1 MSDQN
6 FFNPDEV
13 MKEKELEKEILEA
26 LPEIPPE
33 KILKK
38 VIPCRRAM
46 NFIITGLAFSTFT
59 INLYFLNYFF
69 SVAGSIL
76 LLIGLRTLKNENTWF
91 KYSWIVSIVQNIA
104 EIFLLGVFST
114 VHGAEFSDSL
124 FGRTF
129 CFINYYVLFVV
140 LLIFFALGL
149 KTLQEKAGIKAKVS
163 SMIALIIW
171 YLSIMVLGVTGATI
185 TIIGFSILVIVYI
198 LIIRSLCKIAKA
210 LYASGYAIKTKP
222 VKISDKWLVAI
233 LTAAIA
239 VSVSCGFI
247 FFRSFPMDWT
257 PVPENEHSEVED
269 IKAHLLELGFPEN
282 VLDDLSEEDIKA
294 CDGAVALVSESEEM
308 PINRGHEV
316 VETKKEGN
324 TLYINRDTVYD
335 VKELVITHVL
345 VRLPGDT
352 VRWKAFHHLYWKV
365 DPGFLGTEALQVWY
379 PGHSGISEN
388 AFSLT
393 SDFTGRVM
401 YDEGGRTY
409 AAEYYEVSKKETA
422 TFFGMSLD
430 TYLDFSMPSD
440 GENKRCYV
448 SYEFNQLNTGCLI
461 SPWVNYHHQMSL
473 LQYPVYTA
481 SDYCAAGKNGY
492 VFSEAQSS
500 MTLTYD
506 DVMFPDAEPDN

>member
-6 FFNPDEV
+6 FFNSDEV
-13 MKEKELEKEILEA
+13 MEEKEFEKDILET

-33 KILKK
+33 AILKK

-46 NFIITGLAFSTFT
+46 NFIIAGLALSTFA
-59 INLYFLNYFF
+59 INLFFLNYVFTA
-69 SVAGSIL
+69 AGGIL
-76 LLIGLRTLKNENTWF
+76 LLIGLRTLKNENVWF
-91 KYSWIVSIVQNIA
+91 KCSWIVSIIQNIA
-104 EIFLLGVFST
+104 EIFVSGALST

-124 FGRTF
+124 FGKIF

-149 KTLQEKAGIKAKVS
+149 KALQEKAGIKAQVGS
-163 SMIALIIW
+163 TIALMIW
-171 YLSIMVLGVTGATI
+171 YLSIMVLGVTEATI

-198 LIIRSLCKIAKA
+198 LIIRSLRKIAGA

-222 VKISDKWLVAI
+222 VKISDKWLAVI
-233 LTAAIA
+233 LVTALA
-239 VSVSCGFI
+239 VSVSCGYI

-257 PVPENEHSEVED
+257 PVPENEHSDVED

-282 VLDDLSEEDIKA
+282 VLNDLSEEDIKA

-308 PINRGHEV
+308 PINRGREV
-316 VETKKEGN
+316 VETKKEVN

-335 VKELVITHVL
+335 VKELVVTNVL
-345 VRLPGDT
+345 VLLPGDT

-409 AAEYYEVSKKETA
+409 AAEYYAVSKKETS

-430 TYLDFSMPSD
+430 TYLDFSMPSE

-448 SYEFNQLNTGCLI
+448 SYEFNQLNTGYLI

-481 SDYCAAGKNGY
+481 SDYCAAGKHGY
-492 VFSEAQSS
+492 VFNEVQSS
-500 MTLTYD
+500 ITVTYD
-506 DVMFPDAEPDN
+506 DVMFPDTQSNN